1 MRKTWKSTTALIA
14 TLSLAFPTPGVAQ
27 AKTKGEVPKFMCMD
41 GTETPCEKGVKKI
54 KSDKMICE
62 DGAPLPCAEGVHAV
76 PKTAMICDDGTDLP
90 CADGVAA
97 SLRPEMAEQLEAMRK
112 GVVTEEAVEAA
123 PAPTD
128 TDAPAAEAEAETNT
142 ETNAE
147 AAVEADVTQEAA
159 PAEAPAET
167 QTTAEA
173 DAPAEEAPAEEVPA
187 EEVPAEEAQV
197 EETPLENAEAAPAPE
212 APAEE
217 APVAEQSPQTDEIVQ
232 TEQAADATAEADP
245 APSDEAAAGSTP
257 APGGDAVAVEAPE
270 ADGQA
275 ESATEADANADA
287 TAQDGT
293 ASVADDT
300 TAEAPESELTSE
312 EEAALAEALAETE
325 TVEETAEQAEPVP
338 DLPVQP
344 EAESGE
350 APVAAAA
357 NASADAEA
365 DAEVSEEV
373 VTEETARSS
382 DEDFATKI
390 TEAPKDASENNPD
403 AKMSDD
409 KEGGLTKGEKAIL
422 LGLGAVAV
430 GAMLSNNREVALNS
444 GDRVVVSRDDGTYE
458 VIKDDNALLR
468 QPGTKIRTQTFGD
481 GSTRTTV
488 IRPDGTEIVTIRDP
502 EYRVLRRV
510 YVAADGTETILI
522 DDTVDV
528 EPVDVASLPAPAPQP
543 ELTADADEEALR
555 AALAREAELDR
566 RFSLAQIRHI
576 PQVRYLVPVID
587 LDAITFETGS
597 AAIRPDQ
604 ARSLARLGKLIQS
617 YIEQDRN
624 EVFLIEGHTDAVGA
638 AAYNLALSDRRAES
652 VALALTE
659 YFDVPPENLIVQG
672 YGEAFLKIETQDAER
687 ANRRASVR
695 RITQLL
701 R

>member
-1 MRKTWKSTTALIA
+1 MRNTWKSTTALIA

-76 PKTAMICDDGTDLP
+76 PKTAMICEDGTDLP

-128 TDAPAAEAEAETNT
+128 TDVPAAEAEAEANA

-147 AAVEADVTQEAA
+147 AAATADVTQEAA

-167 QTTAEA
+167 DTTVEA
-173 DAPAEEAPAEEVPA
+173 DALAAETPAEEAPA
-187 EEVPAEEAQV
+187 
-197 EETPLENAEAAPAPE
+197 ENAEAAPAPE

-217 APVAEQSPQTDEIVQ
+217 APVAEQSPQTDETVQ

-245 APSDEAAAGSTP
+245 APGDDAAADSTS
-257 APGGDAVAVEAPE
+257 APGGDAVAVETPE

-293 ASVADDT
+293 APVADDT
-300 TAEAPESELTSE
+300 TAQAPESDVTSE
-312 EEAALAEALAETE
+312 EEAALAEALAETD
-325 TVEETAEQAEPVP
+325 TAEETAVQAEPVP

-357 NASADAEA
+357 DASADAGA

-390 TEAPKDASENNPD
+390 TEAPKDASENKPD
-403 AKMSDD
+403 ADMSDD

-510 YVAADGTETILI
+510 YVAADGTETTLI

-672 YGEAFLKIETQDAER
+672 YGEEFLKIETQDAER